1 MPCKLAGRAN
11 RDAVA
16 GATANDTAAGGGVV
30 AAGITGGALIRGVSP
45 EAAVRIFARAFAMR
59 AAFSASISEVVMI
72 IDYQIPTGI
81 SHYSDAPGG
90 GRIMCPLWKL
100 SNLIPTA

>member
-16 GATANDTAAGGGVV
+16 GATANFITAAGGGVV
-30 AAGITGGALIRGVSP
+30 AAGITGGASVQGVSP

-59 AAFSASISEVVMI
+59 AAFLRR
-72 IDYQIPTGI
+72 Y
-81 SHYSDAPGG
+81 
-90 GRIMCPLWKL
+90 LK
-100 SNLIPTA
+100 